1 MDYSQFVAEVQQRAE
16 FESPEDAEKAI
27 DAVLETLGERLT
39 SNDAHSLAEQLPIE
53 LGQTVKG
60 AMSGQDFG
68 VDDFINR
75 VSYREGV
82 DMTEAEIHTRVIL
95 EVVKESVSPGMVN
108 HIHGRLKGQFDSLFM
123 GPSKGHVPGGH
134 R

>member
-1 MDYSQFVAEVQQRAE
+1 MQRRPSTR
-16 FESPEDAEKAI
+16 FWRLWR
-27 DAVLETLGERLT
+27 AVDI
-39 SNDAHSLAEQLPIE
+39 NDAHSLVEQLPIE

-68 VDDFINR
+68 VDGFINR

-95 EVVKESVSPGMVN
+95 EVVKESVSPGWLTTFTADSKASS
-108 HIHGRLKGQFDSLFM
+108 IPSSWGRAKGTCRAAIDSNYAI
-123 GPSKGHVPGGH
+123 
-134 R
+134 